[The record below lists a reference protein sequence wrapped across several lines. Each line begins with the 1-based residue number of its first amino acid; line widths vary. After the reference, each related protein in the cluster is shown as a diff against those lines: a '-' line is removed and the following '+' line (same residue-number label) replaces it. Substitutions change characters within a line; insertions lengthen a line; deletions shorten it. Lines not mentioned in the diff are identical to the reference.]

1 MTDIK
6 QIYTSHQSL
15 VGTVTPS
22 VIRTVP
28 FSLGGYAPSGKWYS
42 PYNFGCYS
50 SNQRLA
56 LACIFVYYTGMVG
69 RQVPRE
75 SAMAVQ
81 VVYNTYKTSM
91 YYITCSVQVTKTI
104 SCCYTMGVTTGGC
117 IIVMA
122 GSAASLVRVSFQL
135 LVP

>member
-56 LACIFVYYTGMVG
+56 LACIFVYCKRVHY
-69 RQVPRE
+69 
-75 SAMAVQ
+75 
-81 VVYNTYKTSM
+81 
-91 YYITCSVQVTKTI
+91 C
-104 SCCYTMGVTTGGC
+104 
-117 IIVMA
+117 
-122 GSAASLVRVSFQL
+122 AALNRDL
-135 LVP
+135 E